1 MAQKRYKP
9 EQIVVKLREAE
20 RLQGQG
26 MSIQAIC
33 KRLGVTDVTYYRW
46 RTQYGALKADEA
58 QRLKALELEN
68 SRLKRLVAEKELD
81 ILILKDGTA
90 PALVDT

>member
-9 EQIVVKLREAE
+9 EQIVVKLRDAE

-33 KRLGVTDVTYYRW
+33 KRLGITDVTYYRW
-46 RTQYGALKADEA
+46 RTQYGSLKADEA

-68 SRLKRLVAEKELD
+68 ERLKRLVAEKELD
-81 ILILKDGTA
+81 ILILKEVSEGKF
-90 PALVDT
+90 

>member
-26 MSIQAIC
+26 LSIAAIC

-46 RTQYGALKADEA
+46 RLQYGALKADEA

-68 SRLKRLVAEKELD
+68 SRLKRIVAEKELD
-81 ILILKDGTA
+81 ILILKDVAEGKF
-90 PALVDT
+90 